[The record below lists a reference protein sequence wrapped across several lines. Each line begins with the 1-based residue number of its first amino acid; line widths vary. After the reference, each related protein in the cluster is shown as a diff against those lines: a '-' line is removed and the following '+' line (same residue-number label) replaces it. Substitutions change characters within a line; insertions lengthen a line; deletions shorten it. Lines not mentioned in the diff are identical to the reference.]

1 MCGISGIFSSKRQIE
16 QSLKKMSMTLSHRGP
31 DHSAIYVGDNFGLAH
46 NRLSIIDLSDE
57 ANQPMTD
64 NSERYVI
71 TYNGEIFNYM
81 ELRNELTQ
89 IGCHFKTNSDTEV
102 LLEGYKKNGES
113 FFNKIRG
120 FFAVCIYD
128 KKEGV
133 AIFSRDIFGKKPL
146 YFHANKEEFIF
157 GSEIKSI
164 LETIKPKISV
174 DFSSLSHFLWK
185 GYYVDGNTAY
195 SEVKSL
201 LPGQTLKISRLR
213 DELNIE
219 KSFQKI
225 KLTLSEK
232 EPKKNLKEIEES
244 LKNSISYRFISD
256 VPFSFL
262 LSGGVDSSLITT
274 MASNLSQEKRLET
287 HFLGYDTK
295 DTFRDHAEFVS
306 NNINS
311 IHTNHEMTLPKF
323 EEIVP
328 LMLNIFDEPFGDY
341 SSIPSNEIYKKV
353 SKFNKVVISGD
364 GADEIFAG
372 YKDSKLFY
380 LKSFIPSFNSKNL
393 SFLSVFYRML
403 DSKYSFL
410 RTLSYALIML
420 VSNDGILSMATN
432 RGGWNLYFRKK
443 YMTSEGY
450 KLTGEE
456 EVELMELKSFK
467 KSGKDCLERYL
478 NYDLKRLSFDFL
490 VKVDRTSMKNS
501 LEVRSPFLDKKFVQS
516 LFPVNPS
523 HLFSFLTNKKRLK
536 ELLGRYKLQKIG
548 KSSKQGFTPPLEKW
562 IISSESKRFLMKIF
576 EDQDSIIAKLFK
588 LDKLKKILL
597 KDNSIIRN
605 KSRLWFLMILY
616 VWHKENF
623 SKS

>member
-16 QSLKKMSMTLSHRGP
+16 QSLKKMSMTQSHRGP
-31 DHSAIYVGDNFGLAH
+31 DHSAIYAGANFGLAH

-71 TYNGEIFNYM
+71 TYNGEIFNYR
-81 ELRNELTQ
+81 ELRNALNK
-89 IGCHFKTNSDTEV
+89 IGCHFQTNSDTEV
-102 LLEGYKKNGES
+102 LLEGYKKNGEA

-128 KKEGV
+128 KKEDI
-133 AIFSRDIFGKKPL
+133 AIFARDIFGKKPL

-164 LETIKPKISV
+164 LEIIKPEISV

-185 GYYVDGNTAY
+185 GYYIDGNSAY
-195 SEVKSL
+195 SEIKSL
-201 LPGQTLKISRLR
+201 LPGQILKISRFR
-213 DELNIE
+213 DTLNIE
-219 KSFQKI
+219 KSSKNI
-225 KLTLSEK
+225 KLELSK
-232 EPKKNLKEIEES
+232 REPKKDINEIEES
-244 LKNSISYRFISD
+244 LKTSISYRFISD

-262 LSGGVDSSLITT
+262 LSGGIDSSLITT
-274 MASNLSQEKRLET
+274 MASNLSQDKRLKT
-287 HFLGYDTK
+287 HFLGYETK
-295 DTFRDHAEFVS
+295 DTFRDHAQFVS

-311 IHTNHEMTLPKF
+311 IHTNHEMSLPKF

-328 LMLNIFDEPFGDY
+328 LMLDIFDEPFGDY

-372 YKDSKLFY
+372 YKDSRLFY
-380 LKSFIPSFNSKNL
+380 LKKFIPSFNSKNL
-393 SFLSVFYRML
+393 RLLPMFYRLL

-410 RTLSYALIML
+410 RILSYALIML
-420 VSNDGILSMATN
+420 ISNDGILSMATN

-450 KLTGEE
+450 KLIGGEK
-456 EVELMELKSFK
+456 VELTELKSFK

-501 LEVRSPFLDKKFVQS
+501 LEVRSPFLDKKFVES
-516 LFPVNPS
+516 LFPVNPN
-523 HLFSFLTNKKRLK
+523 HLFSFFTNKKRLK
-536 ELLGRYKLQKIG
+536 ELLGKYKLQKIG

-562 IISSESKRFLMKIF
+562 ITSRESKRFLTKIF

-588 LDKLKKILL
+588 LNKLKKILL
-597 KDNSIIRN
+597 KDKSIIRN

-623 SKS
+623 YKS

>member
-31 DHSAIYVGDNFGLAH
+31 DHSAIYAGANFGLAH

-71 TYNGEIFNYM
+71 TYNGEIFNYK
-81 ELRNELTQ
+81 ELRNELNK
-89 IGCHFKTNSDTEV
+89 IGCHFQTNSDTEV
-102 LLEGYKKNGES
+102 LLEGYKKNGEA

-128 KKEGV
+128 KKEDS
-133 AIFSRDIFGKKPL
+133 AIFARDIFGKKPL

-164 LETIKPKISV
+164 LEIIKPEISV

-185 GYYVDGNTAY
+185 GYYVDGNSAY
-195 SEVKSL
+195 SEIKSL
-201 LPGQTLKISRLR
+201 LPGQIIKISRFQGM
-213 DELNIE
+213 LNIE
-219 KSFQKI
+219 KSSKNI
-225 KLTLSEK
+225 KLELSK
-232 EPKKNLKEIEES
+232 REPKKDINEIEES
-244 LKNSISYRFISD
+244 LKTSISYRFISD

-262 LSGGVDSSLITT
+262 LSGGIDSSLITT
-274 MASNLSQEKRLET
+274 MASNLSQEKRLKT
-287 HFLGYDTK
+287 HFLGYETK
-295 DTFRDHAEFVS
+295 DTFRDHAQFVS

-311 IHTNHEMTLPKF
+311 IHTNHEMSLPKF

-328 LMLNIFDEPFGDY
+328 LMLDIFDEPFGDY

-372 YKDSKLFY
+372 YKDSRLFY
-380 LKSFIPSFNSKNL
+380 LKRFIPSFNSKNL
-393 SFLSVFYRML
+393 RLLSMFYRLL

-410 RTLSYALIML
+410 RILSYALIML

-450 KLTGEE
+450 KLIGGEK
-456 EVELMELKSFK
+456 VELTELKSFK

-501 LEVRSPFLDKKFVQS
+501 LEVRSPFLDKKFVES
-516 LFPVNPS
+516 LFPVNPN

-536 ELLGRYKLQKIG
+536 ELLGKYKLQKIG

-562 IISSESKRFLMKIF
+562 ITSRESKRFLMKIF

-623 SKS
+623 YKP

>member
-102 LLEGYKKNGES
+102 LLEGYKKNGED

-328 LMLNIFDEPFGDY
+328 LMLNIFDEPFA
-341 SSIPSNEIYKKV
+341 V
-353 SKFNKVVISGD
+353 H
-364 GADEIFAG
+364 GA
-372 YKDSKLFY
+372 
-380 LKSFIPSFNSKNL
+380 
-393 SFLSVFYRML
+393 
-403 DSKYSFL
+403 
-410 RTLSYALIML
+410 TLP
-420 VSNDGILSMATN
+420 
-432 RGGWNLYFRKK
+432 R
-443 YMTSEGY
+443 
-450 KLTGEE
+450 
-456 EVELMELKSFK
+456 
-467 KSGKDCLERYL
+467 
-478 NYDLKRLSFDFL
+478 
-490 VKVDRTSMKNS
+490 
-501 LEVRSPFLDKKFVQS
+501 P
-516 LFPVNPS
+516 
-523 HLFSFLTNKKRLK
+523 
-536 ELLGRYKLQKIG
+536 
-548 KSSKQGFTPPLEKW
+548 
-562 IISSESKRFLMKIF
+562 
-576 EDQDSIIAKLFK
+576 
-588 LDKLKKILL
+588 
-597 KDNSIIRN
+597 
-605 KSRLWFLMILY
+605 
-616 VWHKENF
+616 
-623 SKS
+623 

>member
-16 QSLKKMSMTLSHRGP
+16 QTLKKMSLTLSHRGP
-31 DHSAIYVGDNFGLAH
+31 DHSEIYAGDNFGLAH

-64 NSERYVI
+64 NSKRYVI
-71 TYNGEIFNYM
+71 TYNGEIFNYR
-81 ELRNELTQ
+81 ELRNDLTKK
-89 IGCHFKTNSDTEV
+89 GCHFKTNSDTEV

-120 FFAVCIYD
+120 FFAFCIYD
-128 KKEGV
+128 KKEGE

-146 YFHANKEEFIF
+146 YYHANKEELIF

-164 LETIKPKISV
+164 LEIIKPDISV
-174 DFSSLSHFLWK
+174 DFNSLSHFLWK

-201 LPGQTLKISRLR
+201 LPGQTLKISLLR
-213 DELNIE
+213 DSLNIE
-219 KSFQKI
+219 KSLKKI
-225 KLTLSEK
+225 KLALSEK
-232 EPKKNLKEIEES
+232 EPKKDLKEIEQS
-244 LKNSISYRFISD
+244 LKDSINYRFISD

-262 LSGGVDSSLITT
+262 LSGGIDSSLITT
-274 MASNLSQEKRLET
+274 IASNLSKERRLET
-287 HFLGYDTK
+287 HFLGYNTK

-306 NNINS
+306 SRINS
-311 IHTNHEMTLPKF
+311 RHTNHEMKLPKF

-328 LMLNIFDEPFGDY
+328 LILNIFDEPFGDY

-353 SKFNKVVISGD
+353 SAFNKVVISGD

-372 YKDSKLFY
+372 YKDSRLFY
-380 LKSFIPSFNSKNL
+380 LKRFIPSFNSKNL
-393 SFLSVFYRML
+393 RLLSIFYRLL
-403 DSKYSFL
+403 DSRYSFL
-410 RTLSYALIML
+410 RILSYALIML
-420 VSNDGILSMATN
+420 ISNDGILSMATN

-450 KLTGEE
+450 QLIGGE
-456 EVELMELKSFK
+456 EVELRELKSFK

-501 LEVRSPFLDKKFVQS
+501 LEVRSPFLDLKFVKS
-516 LFPVNPS
+516 LFPVNPH
-523 HLFSFLTNKKRLK
+523 HLFSFFTNKKRLK
-536 ELLGRYKLQKIG
+536 ELLGKYKLQKIG

-562 IISSESKRFLMKIF
+562 ITSRESKRFLTKIF
-576 EDQDSIIAKLFK
+576 EDKDSIIAKLFK
-588 LDKLKKILL
+588 LNKLKKILL
-597 KDNSIIRN
+597 KDKSIIRN

-623 SKS
+623 YKS

>member
-31 DHSAIYVGDNFGLAH
+31 DHSAIYTGANFGLAH

-71 TYNGEIFNYM
+71 TYNGEIFNYR
-81 ELRNELTQ
+81 ELRNALNK
-89 IGCHFKTNSDTEV
+89 IGCHFQTNSDTEV
-102 LLEGYKKNGES
+102 LLEGYKKNGEA
-113 FFNKIRG
+113 FFNKVRG

-128 KKEGV
+128 KKEDI
-133 AIFSRDIFGKKPL
+133 AIFARDIFGKKPL

-164 LETIKPKISV
+164 LEIIKPEISV

-185 GYYVDGNTAY
+185 GYYIDGNSAY
-195 SEVKSL
+195 SEIKSL
-201 LPGQTLKISRLR
+201 LPGQILKISRFR
-213 DELNIE
+213 DTLNIE
-219 KSFQKI
+219 KSSKNI
-225 KLTLSEK
+225 KLELSK
-232 EPKKNLKEIEES
+232 REPKRDINEIEES
-244 LKNSISYRFISD
+244 LKTSISYRFISD

-262 LSGGVDSSLITT
+262 LSGGIDSSLITT
-274 MASNLSQEKRLET
+274 MASNLSQDKRLKT
-287 HFLGYDTK
+287 HFLGYETK
-295 DTFRDHAEFVS
+295 DTFRDHAQFVS

-311 IHTNHEMTLPKF
+311 IHTNHEMSLPKF

-328 LMLNIFDEPFGDY
+328 LMLDIFDEPFGDY

-372 YKDSKLFY
+372 YKDSRLFY
-380 LKSFIPSFNSKNL
+380 LKKFIPSFNSKNL
-393 SFLSVFYRML
+393 RLLPMFYRLL

-410 RTLSYALIML
+410 RILSYALIML
-420 VSNDGILSMATN
+420 ISNDGILSMATN

-450 KLTGEE
+450 KLIGGEK
-456 EVELMELKSFK
+456 VELTELKSFK

-501 LEVRSPFLDKKFVQS
+501 LEVRSPFLDKKFVES
-516 LFPVNPS
+516 LFPVNPN
-523 HLFSFLTNKKRLK
+523 HLFSFFTNKKRLK
-536 ELLGRYKLQKIG
+536 ELLGKYKLQKIG

-562 IISSESKRFLMKIF
+562 ITSRESKRFLTKIF

-588 LDKLKKILL
+588 LNKLKKILL
-597 KDNSIIRN
+597 KDKSIIRN

-623 SKS
+623 YKS

>member
-1 MCGISGIFSSKRQIE
+1 M
-16 QSLKKMSMTLSHRGP
+16 
-31 DHSAIYVGDNFGLAH
+31 
-46 NRLSIIDLSDE
+46 
-57 ANQPMTD
+57 
-64 NSERYVI
+64 
-71 TYNGEIFNYM
+71 
-81 ELRNELTQ
+81 
-89 IGCHFKTNSDTEV
+89 
-102 LLEGYKKNGES
+102 LEGYKKNGEA
-113 FFNKIRG
+113 FFNKVRG

-128 KKEGV
+128 KKEDI
-133 AIFSRDIFGKKPL
+133 AIFARDIFGKKPL

-164 LETIKPKISV
+164 LEIIKPEISV

-185 GYYVDGNTAY
+185 GYYIDGNSAY
-195 SEVKSL
+195 SEIKSL
-201 LPGQTLKISRLR
+201 LPGQILKISRFR
-213 DELNIE
+213 DTLNIE
-219 KSFQKI
+219 KSSKNI
-225 KLTLSEK
+225 KLELSK
-232 EPKKNLKEIEES
+232 REPKRDINEIEES
-244 LKNSISYRFISD
+244 LKTSISYRFISD

-262 LSGGVDSSLITT
+262 LSGGIDSSLITT
-274 MASNLSQEKRLET
+274 MASNLSQDKRLKT
-287 HFLGYDTK
+287 HFLGYETK
-295 DTFRDHAEFVS
+295 DTFRDHAQFVS

-311 IHTNHEMTLPKF
+311 IHTNHEMSLPKF

-328 LMLNIFDEPFGDY
+328 LMLDIFDEPFGDY

-372 YKDSKLFY
+372 YKDSRLFY
-380 LKSFIPSFNSKNL
+380 LKKFIPSFNSKNL
-393 SFLSVFYRML
+393 RLLPMFYRLL

-410 RTLSYALIML
+410 RILSYALIML
-420 VSNDGILSMATN
+420 ISNDGILSMATN

-450 KLTGEE
+450 KLIGGEK
-456 EVELMELKSFK
+456 VELTELKSFK

-501 LEVRSPFLDKKFVQS
+501 LEVRSPFLDKKFVES
-516 LFPVNPS
+516 LFPVNPN
-523 HLFSFLTNKKRLK
+523 HLFSFFTNKKRLK
-536 ELLGRYKLQKIG
+536 ELLGKYKLQKIG

-562 IISSESKRFLMKIF
+562 ITSRESKRFLTKIF

-588 LDKLKKILL
+588 LNKLKKILL
-597 KDNSIIRN
+597 KDKSIIRN

-623 SKS
+623 YKS